1 MPTESDLNAI
11 RKVHHPVHSFTQRL
25 FYLPR
30 RRPFSTPP
38 WKIVFGKVW
47 CQMMWPNHLSFYH
60 LTIASGECG
69 RPTTLVITLRT
80 KSFCSAAC
88 RCSRNCHPSASFFVI
103 QTLRDHFNAAG
114 SNAEP
119 RTPEARGKAPSSMTR
134 SLFSYWKKGV
144 KIVKTYSS

>member
-47 CQMMWPNHLSFYH
+47 CKMMWPNHLSFYH

-80 KSFCSAAC
+80 KSFFQLLVGVREIVILLQVSL
-88 RCSRNCHPSASFFVI
+88 SFKLYETTSMQREVM
-103 QTLRDHFNAAG
+103 Q
-114 SNAEP
+114 SQEP
-119 RTPEARGKAPSSMTR
+119 RKPAVKHQAAWHVHC
-134 SLFSYWKKGV
+134 SLIEKKGV